1 MSENSSEEEIL
12 AWAVQLILDGRTEE
26 ALELLSRQYNV
37 KPPKLRIGLPKGC
50 KKALGCYVARTR
62 TIHLR
67 SSTEYMNPFV
77 VLHEF
82 YHHIRFRIGRH
93 RGTEK
98 GADRFALRAIEAW
111 KRLFGGGEREG
122 PC

>member
-1 MSENSSEEEIL
+1 MSEDSSEEEEAL
-12 AWAVQLILDGRTEE
+12 ARAVQLILDGRAEE
-26 ALELLSRQYNV
+26 ALELLSKHYKVR
-37 KPPKLRIGLPKGC
+37 PPKLRIGLPKGC
-50 KKALGCYVARTR
+50 KRALGCYVARTR

-67 SSTEYMNPFV
+67 SSSEYMNPFI

-111 KRLFGGGEREG
+111 RRLLGGRRT
-122 PC
+122 